1 MEITKKMKKKHLG
14 YNVKRLRE
22 ILGVKQEDLAERL
35 QVSQQSVSKIEN
47 KIDLDHQML
56 EKVAN
61 ALNIPSNAIRE
72 FNDEDAVHIVSNTL
86 LGQYPT
92 LYNNSTMDKPI
103 ERIVQL
109 YNEKVALYERLLQ
122 SEKEKV
128 AMLEELLRN
137 KWIVG
142 TTDR

>member
-1 MEITKKMKKKHLG
+1 
-14 YNVKRLRE
+14 
-22 ILGVKQEDLAERL
+22 
-35 QVSQQSVSKIEN
+35 
-47 KIDLDHQML
+47 ML

-92 LYNNSTMDKPI
+92 LYNSSTMDKPI

-122 SEKEKV
+122 SEEEKV